1 MDNKIRQIRNA
12 LNMKQKAF
20 ADSIGITDSVL
31 SRIESNKV
39 SLSNQVKTALEA
51 IHNINR
57 EWLDTGKG
65 PMFKDAGGLDRF
77 SPAHRLLIER
87 FTGYFAEKVPI
98 PETEETIK
106 AVHGFIE
113 ILMSDNEAVK
123 KALKSSVQAFKEML
137 DSEKE
142 KKKED
147 SPPGSKTNP
156 RPHTKKTNTV

>member
-1 MDNKIRQIRNA
+1 MA
-12 LNMKQKAF
+12 LGIKQKEF
-20 ADSIGITDSVL
+20 AQTIGISESAL
-31 SRIESNKV
+31 SRIEAGKV
-39 SLSNQVKTALEA
+39 NVSNQVKVALEA
-51 IHNINR
+51 IHSVNR
-57 EWLDTGKG
+57 EWLENGKG
-65 PMFKDAGGLDRF
+65 PMFKDTRGLERF

-98 PETEETIK
+98 QETEETIK

-137 DSEKE
+137 DSEKG

-147 SPPGSKTNP
+147 NPPGSKSNP
-156 RPHTKKTNTV
+156 QPHTKKTNTV